1 LSLSKRLRH
10 ALFWG
15 ALVSAIIVP
24 IAVAA
29 NSPLLQWREPVYIIA
44 GFAGIIGMAMLLVQP
59 LLAIGA
65 IPGLSSHMSRRVHR
79 YGGMALVLAVVV
91 HVVGLWMTSPPDV
104 IDVLLFRSPTPF
116 AIWGALAMWAV
127 LGAALLAFWRVR
139 LPLRVWRW
147 GHTVLVSLAVVGT
160 VVHALQIIGTMETLT
175 KSALS
180 ILVVA
185 ALLLAIA
192 RRRVWTMGTHP
203 RLR

>member
-1 LSLSKRLRH
+1 MSLSKRLRH

-65 IPGLSSHMSRRVHR
+65 IPGLSPHMSRRVHR

-127 LGAALLAFWRVR
+127 LGAALLAIQRTR
-139 LPLRVWRW
+139 LPLRLWRW

-160 VVHALQIIGTMETLT
+160 VVHAVQIIGTMETLT

-180 ILVVA
+180 VLVVA

-192 RRRVWTMGTHP
+192 RRRVWTMGIQP
-203 RLR
+203 RRR

>member
-1 LSLSKRLRH
+1 MRLSKRLRH
-10 ALFWG
+10 ILIWG
-15 ALVSAIIVP
+15 GLVSAILAP
-24 IAVAA
+24 IAAAA
-29 NSPLLQWREPVYIIA
+29 NSPLLQWREPIYIIA
-44 GFAGIIGMAMLLVQP
+44 GFAGIIAMAMLLLQP
-59 LLAIGA
+59 LLAISA
-65 IPGLSSHMSRRVHR
+65 IPGLSPHMSRRVHR

-116 AIWGALAMWAV
+116 AIWGALAIWAV
-127 LGAALLAFWRVR
+127 FGAALLAFWRVR

-160 VVHALQIIGTMETLT
+160 VVHAVQIIGTMETLT

-180 ILVVA
+180 VLVVA

-192 RRRVWTMGTHP
+192 RRRVWTMGVQP
-203 RLR
+203 RRR